1 MLTSRARPGPGVRA
15 PTTAGEARGSP
26 RSGRRSFACPRS
38 SRHDSFFSLGGH
50 SLSATELVSRVRETF
65 QVELALRRMF
75 EEPTVAG
82 IAAAIV
88 EARAGQ
94 VEDDA
99 LAGLLDELDALG
111 DDEVAALL
119 QEPPR

>member
-1 MLTSRARPGPGVRA
+1 M
-15 PTTAGEARGSP
+15 
-26 RSGRRSFACPRS
+26 
-38 SRHDSFFSLGGH
+38 HDSFFALGGH

-65 QVELALRRMF
+65 RVELAAAADVRGPDRRRDR
-75 EEPTVAG
+75 
-82 IAAAIV
+82 AAIV

-94 VEDDA
+94 VDGDA
-99 LAGLLDELDALG
+99 LAGLLDELDAIG